1 MSLNAPTTPSYAD
14 MVKRFAA
21 REKIAAERKRQEEER
36 KRQEEKAAAE
46 RKRQEEKAAAERKR
60 QERDE
65 LFERLK
71 MVRLRARACGHACR
85 YFDAHPDESQE
96 QKINAAVD
104 NAMEEIARLEHGPRR
119 YIDNFMDLLENV
131 SYDDRRQMVVDI
143 IADYAEVGYPESLKK
158 RKEFEDM
165 WASMNE
171 YERFFYRWRNHLWG

>member
-1 MSLNAPTTPSYAD
+1 MSTPSYAD

-21 REKIAAERKRQEEER
+21 REKIAAERKRQEIER

-46 RKRQEEKAAAERKR
+46 RKRQESERKR

-71 MVRLRARACGHACR
+71 MVRLRDRACGHAWR

-104 NAMEEIARLEHGPRR
+104 NMMTEIARLEHGPRR
-119 YIDNFMDLLENV
+119 YIDNFMDVLENV
-131 SYDDRRQMVVDI
+131 SDHDRRQMVVDI
-143 IADYAEVGYPESLKK
+143 ITDYAEIGYPESLKK
-158 RKEFEDM
+158 RKEFTEM
-165 WASMNE
+165 WASMDE
-171 YERFFYRWRNHLWG
+171 YERHFYRWRNHLWG

>member
-1 MSLNAPTTPSYAD
+1 MSTPSYAD
-14 MVKRFAA
+14 LVKRFAA
-21 REKIAAERKRQEEER
+21 REKIAAERKRQE
-36 KRQEEKAAAE
+36 AE
-46 RKRQEEKAAAERKR
+46 RKRQEDKAAVERKR
-60 QERDE
+60 QEHDE

-104 NAMEEIARLEHGPRR
+104 NVMEEIARLEHGPRR
-119 YIDNFMDLLENV
+119 YIDNFMDLLDNV

-143 IADYAEVGYPESLKK
+143 ITDYAEVGYPVSLKK
-158 RKEFEDM
+158 RKEFDEM
-165 WASMNE
+165 WANMNE